1 MKIKSRTNPFVR
13 KKMIAIVILSLLL
26 SMIGSQTSVQASG
39 VIYNFTVNSN
49 EWWPDTDPDDEDCIA
64 VNNGACTFLAAL
76 QEASTKNIGDI
87 VNINLTKGVI
97 YPVYATPSPPVISLA
112 TVNIYGNEGVIDL
125 KDSSGSVFN
134 FSDQSKLKIESLTI
148 KNGSRNPLS
157 IGNGVQV
164 TINQCTFLD
173 NTYKGITASGGAIN
187 NKGELIILNSTFTN
201 NQAQHGGAIY
211 NTGSLEVINTI
222 FTNNSAVGYGGAISS
237 IEGRVMISNST
248 FKSNQA
254 GELGG
259 AIHQSK
265 NKIKINHT
273 IFENNVVSGDG
284 GAVSIFFN
292 EPSQTHEIIAST
304 FTSNQA
310 INKGGAIYSYQS
322 SLDFSYN
329 SYQGNTAKNG
339 GALNIYNHGISS
351 FEKESF
357 IQNTSQEQGG
367 AIFLE
372 NNWVGIY
379 ISKSDFYGNAAQSGG
394 GVSVKDS
401 KVEFDSSTFR
411 ENTSTGTETSHGGGG
426 VFIANNSTNRQVDFN
441 NTTFSGNIANSHG
454 GGLFITDKGIVY
466 LNNSTITQNISNQDQ
481 SKIGDGGGLLVDN
494 TLGVV
499 VNIQNSILAKNTHRA
514 PSPAPIIFLYHHDWH
529 GTLISKGYNILGS
542 KGYNSLITG
551 SEVGNHVGTVSYPI
565 DPLLNSL
572 QPFEYFGEILTYAHF
587 PQNQSLAINRGN
599 PAGCKNSFNI
609 NFLYDQRGRDGWPRI
624 VQSRCDIGAIESIYP
639 ANPAIQQLILSSNSS
654 LGGTQL
660 TGSVHLD
667 NVAPKGGVVVSL
679 LSNKIFAIVPATI
692 TVPAGQKSQTFT
704 IQTTKLDTPTNVT
717 ISAYLNGVY
726 KTSALFIVDAF
737 EIFLPLVIR

>member
-1 MKIKSRTNPFVR
+1 MKNKNKTNQFVR
-13 KKMIAIVILSLLL
+13 KKLIIILLVTFLFSLA
-26 SMIGSQTSVQASG
+26 GSRTSVSAANT
-39 VIYNFTVNSN
+39 YNFLVNSN
-49 EWWPDTDPDDEDCIA
+49 EWWQDSNPNDGVCQEG
-64 VNNGACTFLAAL
+64 NNKTCTFLAAM
-76 QEASTKNIGDI
+76 QEASTKNVGDI
-87 VNINLTKGVI
+87 VNITFENGLV
-97 YPVYATPSPPVISLA
+97 YPIQGYLPEISFA
-112 TVNIYGNEGVIDL
+112 TVNIYGNQGTINV
-125 KDSSGSVFN
+125 SGHTGYVLSFHG
-134 FSDQSKLKIESLTI
+134 QSKLNIDSLTI

-157 IGNGVQV
+157 IGSDVQV
-164 TINQCTFLD
+164 TINQCTFID
-173 NTYKGITASGGAIN
+173 NTYLGAGANGAAIRN
-187 NKGELIILNSTFTN
+187 QGELIILNTAFTN

-273 IFENNVVSGDG
+273 TFENNVVSGDG

-292 EPSQTHEIIAST
+292 GPSQTHEIITST

-339 GALNIYNHGISS
+339 GALNIYNNGISS
-351 FEKESF
+351 FDKESF

-372 NNWVGIY
+372 NNWVGIT
-379 ISKSDFYGNAAQSGG
+379 ISKSDFYGNAAHSGG

-401 KVEFDSSTFR
+401 KVAFDSSIFR
-411 ENTSTGTETSHGGGG
+411 ENLSRGTETSHGGGG
-426 VFIANNSTNRQVDFN
+426 ALIKNNSTNRQVDFN

-466 LNNSTITQNISNQDQ
+466 LNNTTITQNISNQNQ
-481 SKIGDGGGLLVDN
+481 SKIGVGGGLLVDN

-514 PSPAPIIFLYHHDWH
+514 PSPAPIIFLYHHDWQ

-551 SEVGNHVGTVSYPI
+551 SEEGNYVGTVNHPI

-572 QPFEYFGEILTYAHF
+572 HPFEYFGEILTYAHF

-609 NFLYDQRGRDGWPRI
+609 NFLYDQRGREGWPRI
-624 VQSRCDIGAIESIYP
+624 LQTRCDIGAIETTYQPYP
-639 ANPAIQQLILSSNSS
+639 ALHQLILSTNSVI
-654 LGGTQL
+654 GGASL
-660 TGSVHLD
+660 TGTLLLD
-667 NVAPKGGVVVSL
+667 INAPQSGIEVNIS
-679 LSNKIFAIVPATI
+679 SNKSFATLPATTI
-692 TVPAGQKSQTFT
+692 TIPAGKMSQTFS
-704 IQTTKLDTPTNVT
+704 IQTASVSPGDYAIIT
-717 ISAYLNGVY
+717 AHLNGITR
-726 KTSALFIVDAF
+726 TSNLYVTDQF
-737 EIFLPLVIR
+737 EVFLPLLVR